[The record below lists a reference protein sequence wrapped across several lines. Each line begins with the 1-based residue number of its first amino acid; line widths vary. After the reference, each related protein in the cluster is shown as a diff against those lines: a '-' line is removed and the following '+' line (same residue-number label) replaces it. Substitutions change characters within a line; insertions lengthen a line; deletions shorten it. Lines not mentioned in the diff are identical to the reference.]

1 MADRITNLGP
11 FGFILGKAHHY
22 AYLIAAI
29 IMGSICLVTTIIT
42 FILAKTHNDLKQR
55 GRYLVFWNGL
65 SATGIVTVY
74 LMLNSFVGS
83 FPCFVLLWNAMM
95 AYTKDPAPVVA
106 FSGNELNNKSS
117 LGHGPS
123 SSRISGGLAVTGSQ
137 SAIDAPLQGAVEPA
151 QECSQQTSSGAHRG
165 GIPTI
170 VTPKDLDG
178 PPLSTLP
185 CPVQG
190 PSIHNIT
197 VTPPQS
203 ASSTPTSARLGDTN
217 YHTDSSNKNNYGI
230 RTISSPP
237 GIGIFPDSN
246 GVVLSNSNIANH
258 GSTREIISNPHDIG
272 QMVQR
277 TQTITFD
284 SVQTERKRRWSRYL
298 PFNKATDSRLAVFLM
313 GCMIVPFVLCLG
325 MQFVKPSP
333 VQINPI
339 SYKCG
344 EGLVFYPIYAV
355 MLGFLAIGC
364 PFLSWKLWWIK
375 DGFGIRNEL
384 LMNMIIGLPGF
395 ILYFISPFYFK
406 KLDAGHWNHVN
417 WLILTIFFSH
427 VNSVVLPL
435 IQFFMRQRPKKRASS
450 TKGSTGNPFA
460 SILRWDSPK
469 KSSGAAA
476 MDACSETSSF
486 RGSSQIASP
495 HHGTDLYDS
504 SVYDGQ
510 SIAPSIRSQSPVRD
524 DPLSS
529 RANYTSASGQRLR
542 GLKGFWA
549 KYGKDANGNVIPLS
563 QMNPRA
569 FEYTLQDG
577 EMMNELVKFS
587 VTVFS
592 AENTKFLQE
601 YDGLRKQVREYFKL
615 VGYGNPRPRGQKHNR
630 NASNLTESA
639 LGAGPEG
646 AMYESDLSTRTRR
659 KVSSILEGIATS
671 LHRRS
676 PQGST
681 TGGSDKASQSGSI
694 IDSIVEECHSVH
706 DGDPGSSACH
716 QPCSAHTG
724 RSFRKPRQELKGN
737 LWKLSLQSS
746 FRNSN
751 PAFVSPYG
759 PLQEEED
766 TNESLEGDQVR
777 SDPLPLPHDKTPVER
792 RHLCKSSY
800 GGQTHSEM
808 GTSNMDDANESK
820 HSSGDNESD
829 KSSSSWYG
837 RGNTGS
843 ALNYQDVTQSDI
855 SSYQDT
861 TSDGI
866 QYPSEY
872 YSDSYSMAEIP
883 PSAEIG
889 DVIIHDPLRET
900 FDGACP
906 IHMPLE
912 RPLTLSESQEF
923 APCSKN
929 TARSS
934 RSSRRYTS
942 YSAECPP
949 IGSLDRA
956 REAMTPIAQQKQPS
970 RFAMGQKSPFHSPS
984 SSVSATFTPRLPSQP
999 QMHGANTFRSHP
1011 PSFRRSISARS
1022 IMTMLTTEE
1031 LAQLNAARA
1040 GTSNPTSMPLSQPQC
1055 ELPPPH
1061 TQVDGE
1067 PEKESRRQQF
1077 QSSDMSSVH
1086 SHHSSLYARP
1096 PPTNSRY
1103 RPATTSQTAGQ
1114 AAFPTPNQ
1122 RTPIPRALLSAYWEI
1137 SRTFILPNAT
1147 LELNLDEE
1155 HVEYIKRL
1163 FKNNE
1168 CYLEMYEPIVR
1179 EVQELVYSNV
1189 WPRFVQSIQRQ
1200 PQGFSEKF
1208 MRTWHGLFGK
1218 SSRSRGD
1225 EEMCTG
1231 HATASTRGLAGW
1243 RHSGRRQ
1250 QQHHLGSTSRDRLQQ
1265 QPAESMLMERGFA
1278 KATSSVSPSPAPPA
1292 PPPPQ
1297 SSSIHGFLGG
1307 AGDRSTRGCEKGEDM
1322 EMDVGH
1328 FGVMQELDFTVLQR
1342 IVVHPK

>member
-1 MADRITNLGP
+1 MDLRMPAHQNNRNLGMN
-11 FGFILGKAHHY
+11 A
-22 AYLIAAI
+22 
-29 IMGSICLVTTIIT
+29 
-42 FILAKTHNDLKQR
+42 D
-55 GRYLVFWNGL
+55 
-65 SATGIVTVY
+65 
-74 LMLNSFVGS
+74 
-83 FPCFVLLWNAMM
+83 AMM

-106 FSGNELNNKSS
+106 FSRNELNNKTS

-123 SSRISGGLAVTGSQ
+123 SSRISRGLAVTGSQ

-151 QECSQQTSSGAHRG
+151 QECSQQISSGAHRG
-165 GIPTI
+165 GVPTI
-170 VTPKDLDG
+170 VTPNDLDG

-203 ASSTPTSARLGDTN
+203 VSSPKTPTSARLGDTDP
-217 YHTDSSNKNNYGI
+217 HTDSSNKNNYGI
-230 RTISSPP
+230 RTISSPS

-258 GSTREIISNPHDIG
+258 GSTRESISNPHDIG

-284 SVQTERKRRWSRYL
+284 SIQTERKRRWSRYL
-298 PFNKATDSRLAVFLM
+298 PFNKVTDSRLAVFLM

-344 EGLVFYPIYAV
+344 EGPVFYPIYAV

-395 ILYFISPFYFK
+395 ILYFISPFYLK

-417 WLILTIFFSH
+417 WLILTIFLSH

-450 TKGSTGNPFA
+450 PKGSTGNPFA
-460 SILRWDSPK
+460 SVLRWDSPK
-469 KSSGAAA
+469 KSLGAAT
-476 MDACSETSSF
+476 MDVCSETSSL
-486 RGSSQIASP
+486 RYNSHASSQIASP
-495 HHGTDLYDS
+495 RHGTDLYDS

-510 SIAPSIRSQSPVRD
+510 SIAPSIRSQSPVGD

-529 RANYTSASGQRLR
+529 RAKYTSASGQRLR

-577 EMMNELVKFS
+577 EMLNELVKFS

-615 VGYGNPRPRGQKHNR
+615 VGYGNPGSRSQKHNR

-639 LGAGPEG
+639 LGTGPEG
-646 AMYESDLSTRTRR
+646 AMHGLDLSTRTRR
-659 KVSSILEGIATS
+659 KVSSILGGIATS
-671 LHRRS
+671 LHSRRS

-681 TGGSDKASQSGSI
+681 TGGSDRASPSGSI
-694 IDSIVEECHSVH
+694 IDSIVEECNSVH
-706 DGDPGSSACH
+706 DGEPGSSACH
-716 QPCSAHTG
+716 QPYSVHTG

-746 FRNSN
+746 FRHSN

-766 TNESLEGDQVR
+766 TNGSLEGGQTR
-777 SDPLPLPHDKTPVER
+777 SDPLPLPHDKTPVEQ

-800 GGQTHSEM
+800 GGQTHNEM
-808 GTSNMDDANESK
+808 GASSMDEANESK
-820 HSSGDNESD
+820 HGSGGNESD
-829 KSSSSWYG
+829 RSSFSWYG

-843 ALNYQDVTQSDI
+843 ALSYVTPSDI

-861 TSDGI
+861 TADDI

-872 YSDSYSMAEIP
+872 YSDSYSLAEIP

-889 DVIIHDPLRET
+889 NVSIHDPLRET

-906 IHMPLE
+906 IHIPLE
-912 RPLTLSESQEF
+912 KPLTLSESQVF

-929 TARSS
+929 TARSP

-942 YSAECPP
+942 YSAESSP
-949 IGSLDRA
+949 IRSLDRA
-956 REAMTPIAQQKQPS
+956 REAMTPIAQQKQPC
-970 RFAMGQKSPFHSPS
+970 RFAMGQKSTFHSPS

-999 QMHGANTFRSHP
+999 QTHGANTFRPYPLSC
-1011 PSFRRSISARS
+1011 RRSISARS
-1022 IMTMLTTEE
+1022 IMTMFTTEE
-1031 LAQLNAARA
+1031 LGQLNTARA
-1040 GTSNPTSMPLSQPQC
+1040 ETSNPPSMPLSQPQC
-1055 ELPPPH
+1055 ELPQPH
-1061 TQVDGE
+1061 TQVDSEPEPE
-1067 PEKESRRQQF
+1067 PEKESQCQQP

-1086 SHHSSLYARP
+1086 SHHSSLYVRSSP
-1096 PPTNSRY
+1096 MSSRY

-1122 RTPIPRALLSAYWEI
+1122 RTPIPRALLPAYWEI
-1137 SRTFILPNAT
+1137 SRTFIMPNAT

-1208 MRTWHGLFGK
+1208 LKTWHGLFGG
-1218 SSRSRGD
+1218 SSRSCGD
-1225 EEMCTG
+1225 EELCTG
-1231 HATASTRGLAGW
+1231 HATTSTTFGVRRLVGW

-1250 QQHHLGSTSRDRLQQ
+1250 QQHHIGSTSRDRLQQ
-1265 QPAESMLMERGFA
+1265 QPTESMLMERGFA
-1278 KATSSVSPSPAPPA
+1278 KATSSVSPSPPP

-1297 SSSIHGFLGG
+1297 SSYIHGFLGGG
-1307 AGDRSTRGCEKGEDM
+1307 AGDRSTRGGEKGEDV
-1322 EMDVGH
+1322 EMDVGE
-1328 FGVMQELDFTVLQR
+1328 FGVMQELDCTVLQR

>member
-1 MADRITNLGP
+1 
-11 FGFILGKAHHY
+11 
-22 AYLIAAI
+22 
-29 IMGSICLVTTIIT
+29 
-42 FILAKTHNDLKQR
+42 
-55 GRYLVFWNGL
+55 
-65 SATGIVTVY
+65 
-74 LMLNSFVGS
+74 
-83 FPCFVLLWNAMM
+83 
-95 AYTKDPAPVVA
+95 
-106 FSGNELNNKSS
+106 
-117 LGHGPS
+117 
-123 SSRISGGLAVTGSQ
+123 
-137 SAIDAPLQGAVEPA
+137 
-151 QECSQQTSSGAHRG
+151 
-165 GIPTI
+165 
-170 VTPKDLDG
+170 
-178 PPLSTLP
+178 
-185 CPVQG
+185 
-190 PSIHNIT
+190 
-197 VTPPQS
+197 
-203 ASSTPTSARLGDTN
+203 
-217 YHTDSSNKNNYGI
+217 
-230 RTISSPP
+230 
-237 GIGIFPDSN
+237 
-246 GVVLSNSNIANH
+246 
-258 GSTREIISNPHDIG
+258 
-272 QMVQR
+272 
-277 TQTITFD
+277 
-284 SVQTERKRRWSRYL
+284 
-298 PFNKATDSRLAVFLM
+298 
-313 GCMIVPFVLCLG
+313 
-325 MQFVKPSP
+325 
-333 VQINPI
+333 
-339 SYKCG
+339 
-344 EGLVFYPIYAV
+344 

-395 ILYFISPFYFK
+395 ILYFISPFYLK

-417 WLILTIFFSH
+417 WLILTIFLSH

-450 TKGSTGNPFA
+450 TKGSTGIPFA

-469 KSSGAAA
+469 KSSGAAT
-476 MDACSETSSF
+476 MDVCSETSSF
-486 RGSSQIASP
+486 RFDSCASSQIASP
-495 HHGTDLYDS
+495 HHGTDLCDS

-510 SIAPSIRSQSPVRD
+510 SIAPSIRSQSPVGD

-529 RANYTSASGQRLR
+529 RAHHTSASGQRLR

-549 KYGKDANGNVIPLS
+549 KYGKDANGNDIPLS

-639 LGAGPEG
+639 LGTGPEG
-646 AMYESDLSTRTRR
+646 DMHESDLSTRTRR
-659 KVSSILEGIATS
+659 KVSSLLGGIATS
-671 LHRRS
+671 FHSRRS

-681 TGGSDKASQSGSI
+681 TGGSDRASQSGSI

-706 DGDPGSSACH
+706 DGEPGSSACH
-716 QPCSAHTG
+716 QPCAVHTG

-746 FRNSN
+746 FRHSN

-766 TNESLEGDQVR
+766 TDESLEGGQTR
-777 SDPLPLPHDKTPVER
+777 SDPLPLPHDRTPFEQ
-792 RHLCKSSY
+792 RHLRKLSY
-800 GGQTHSEM
+800 GGQIHNEM
-808 GTSNMDDANESK
+808 GTNSMDGANESK
-820 HSSGDNESD
+820 HGSGGNESD
-829 KSSSSWYG
+829 GSSFSWYG

-843 ALNYQDVTQSDI
+843 ALSYREVTPSDI
-855 SSYQDT
+855 SSSQDT

-866 QYPSEY
+866 QYPSEF
-872 YSDSYSMAEIP
+872 YSDSYSIEEIP
-883 PSAEIG
+883 PRAEIG
-889 DVIIHDPLRET
+889 DITIHDPLRET

-906 IHMPLE
+906 IHIPSGK
-912 RPLTLSESQEF
+912 PLTSSESREVT
-923 APCSKN
+923 PCSKN
-929 TARSS
+929 TARSP

-942 YSAECPP
+942 YSESSP

-984 SSVSATFTPRLPSQP
+984 SSVSATFTPRLPLQP
-999 QMHGANTFRSHP
+999 QLHGANTFRSHP
-1011 PSFRRSISARS
+1011 PSFRRSMSARS
-1022 IMTMLTTEE
+1022 ITTMLTTEE
-1031 LAQLNAARA
+1031 IGQLNAARA
-1040 GTSNPTSMPLSQPQC
+1040 GTSNPPSMPLSQPQC
-1055 ELPPPH
+1055 ELPAPH
-1061 TQVDGE
+1061 TQVDSG
-1067 PEKESRRQQF
+1067 PEKESRRQQL
-1077 QSSDMSSVH
+1077 QSSDMSSIH
-1086 SHHSSLYARP
+1086 SHHSSVYARSP
-1096 PPTNSRY
+1096 PMSSRY
-1103 RPATTSQTAGQ
+1103 RPATTSQTSGQ

-1122 RTPIPRALLSAYWEI
+1122 RTPIPRALLPAYWEI
-1137 SRTFILPNAT
+1137 CRTFIMPNAT

-1155 HVEYIKRL
+1155 HVGYIKRL

-1200 PQGFSEKF
+1200 PQGLSEKF
-1208 MRTWHGLFGK
+1208 LKTWHGLFGG

-1231 HATASTRGLAGW
+1231 HATTSTTFGVRGW

-1265 QPAESMLMERGFA
+1265 QPTECMLMERGFA
-1278 KATSSVSPSPAPPA
+1278 KATSSVSPSP
-1292 PPPPQ
+1292 PPQ
-1297 SSSIHGFLGG
+1297 PSYVHGFLGG
-1307 AGDRSTRGCEKGEDM
+1307 AGDRSTRGGEKGEDM
-1322 EMDVGH
+1322 EMDVGQ